1 MRKIAAL
8 LSLVLVAACA
18 TTTEEGAVG
27 VKRRQWFAVSDEQIV
42 QMSAQSYEQTKQEAA
57 KKGVLDK
64 SPVEVQRVQTIMRR
78 LIPSTAIFRK
88 DAPGWAWESHV
99 VTSDELNAYC
109 MPGGKIIFYTGII
122 QKLKLTDAEIAAI
135 MGHEIAHALREHG
148 RERMSEQLVQQVGL
162 QILVATGKL
171 DPKYAGALAA
181 VTNIVVNLRHSREQE
196 LEGDTIGVELMARAG
211 YDPREA
217 VTLWRKMSSNGG
229 AKPPAMLS
237 THPTDESRIE
247 NIESLI
253 PKVLPL
259 YQAVLK

>member
-1 MRKIAAL
+1 MKIIFL
-8 LSLVLVAACA
+8 LPLFFLMACA

-27 VKRRQWFAVSDEQIV
+27 VKRRQWFAVSDQQIV
-42 QMSAQSYEQTKQEAA
+42 QMSAQSYEQTKQEATS
-57 KKGVLDK
+57 KGVLDK
-64 SPVEVQRVQTIMRR
+64 SPTEVQRVQTVMRR

-88 DAPGWAWESHV
+88 DAPAWAWESHV
-99 VTSDELNAYC
+99 ITSDEMNAYC

-122 QKLKLTDAEIAAI
+122 QKLKLTDAEVAAI

-148 RERMSEQLVQQVGL
+148 RERMSEELVQQVGL

-171 DPKYAGALAA
+171 DPRYAGALAA
-181 VTNIVVNLRHSREQE
+181 VTNIVVNLLHSRDQE
-196 LEGDTIGVELMARAG
+196 TEADTIGVELMARAG

-217 VTLWRKMSSNGG
+217 ITLWQKMSSNGG

-237 THPTDESRIE
+237 THPTDESRIQ
-247 NIESLI
+247 NIQSLI

-259 YQAVLK
+259 YQASAK